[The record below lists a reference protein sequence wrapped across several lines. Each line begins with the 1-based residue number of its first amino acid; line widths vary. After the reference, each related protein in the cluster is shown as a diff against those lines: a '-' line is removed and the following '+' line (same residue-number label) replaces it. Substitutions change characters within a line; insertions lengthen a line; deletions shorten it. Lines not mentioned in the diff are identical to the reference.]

1 MLSIKAIIIKEFL
14 QISRDKAMLFIIL
27 VIPVIQL
34 IVLGTAMSIEIKNLP
49 IGICDYDKTSLS
61 RMYINSF
68 QSNEYLIVQNE
79 AQSSRELRKLLDV
92 GDIKLGIVI
101 PQGFMKNLISGKAV
115 KIQFLIDGV
124 DGNGANM
131 ANGYANSITMT
142 FVKKLPG
149 DILIQHF
156 NPDQMSPQSVVM
168 VEPEL
173 LFNANADPTR
183 HYVPGIMAL
192 LITVI
197 SSLLTAFALVKEK
210 ELGTFEQLMVTPVKK
225 MQFIIGKITP
235 FFILTFIEIAI
246 SLAII
251 RLVYGIEVK
260 GSILLLLFGSMLYLL
275 SSLAIGLFVST
286 ITKTQQ
292 QALFLAW
299 FILVF
304 AIMMSGFLFPIENMP
319 VFLQNLAQFNPL
331 LYFIQ
336 ILRGIIVKGASFIE
350 MARPLLSLGILGIL
364 AISASYLSFSKK
376 AG

>member
-27 VIPVIQL
+27 VIPIIQL

-79 AQSSRELRKLLDV
+79 TQSSRELRKLLDV

-101 PQGFMKNLISGKAV
+101 PQDFMKNLTSGKAV

-156 NPDQMSPQSVVM
+156 NPGQLSPQSVVM

-225 MQFIIGKITP
+225 MQFIIGKIIP

-319 VFLQNLAQFNPL
+319 AFLQNLAQFNPL

>member
-79 AQSSRELRKLLDV
+79 TQSSRELRKLLDV

-101 PQGFMKNLISGKAV
+101 PQDFMKNLTSGKAV

-142 FVKKLPG
+142 FIKKLPG

-156 NPDQMSPQSVVM
+156 NPGQLSPQSVVM

-225 MQFIIGKITP
+225 MQFIIGKIIP

-319 VFLQNLAQFNPL
+319 AFLQNLAQFNPL

>member
-79 AQSSRELRKLLDV
+79 TRSSRELRKLLDV

-101 PQGFMKNLISGKAV
+101 PQDFMKNLTSGKAV

-156 NPDQMSPQSVVM
+156 NPGQLSPQSVVM

-225 MQFIIGKITP
+225 MQFIIGKIIP

-336 ILRGIIVKGASFIE
+336 ILRGIIVKGASFFE